1 MVTETNLKVLVY
13 DHDIFALHAINSYLA
28 WDRRTR
34 VHCLETNIEH
44 VFEWFAN
51 EDESEW
57 PDILI
62 LDTFKFSDPADL
74 SALIKRFYA
83 VDRNFQIVIL
93 DHEPDVVRLQMAIE
107 TNCKAYFL
115 RGDISLHIA
124 SALVW
129 LQEEKF
135 GVSAGVRRMI
145 NGTLPPYVTVLP
157 ESRHYPELTDRIRQ
171 AIQLCVVEGMSAD
184 LAADE
189 MGVSTHTIR
198 SYIKEG
204 YRILEAYDEHK
215 EYPIELSAQERAFI
229 RYTSLQ
235 EDDKE
240 DQSMVDEE

>member
-1 MVTETNLKVLVY
+1 MVTETNLKVLIY
-13 DHDIFALHAINSYLA
+13 DHDVFALHAINSYLA

-34 VHCLETNIEH
+34 VHCLATNIEH
-44 VFEWFAN
+44 AFEWFAN

-57 PDILI
+57 PDVLI
-62 LDTFKFSDPADL
+62 LDTFKFSDPVDL

-83 VDRNFQIVIL
+83 VDRNFWIVIL
-93 DHEPDVVRLQMAIE
+93 DHEPAVERLQVALE
-107 TNCKAYFL
+107 NNCKAYFL
-115 RGDISLHIA
+115 RGDTGIHIA

-129 LQEEKF
+129 LQNENF
-135 GVSAGVRRMI
+135 GVSVGVERLMPD
-145 NGTLPPYVTVLP
+145 TLPRYVTVLP
-157 ESRHYPELTDRIRQ
+157 DKRQYPELTDRIRQ

-204 YRILEAYDEHK
+204 YRILEAYDENK

-229 RYTSLQ
+229 RYTSLED
-235 EDDKE
+235 EDDE
-240 DQSMVDEE
+240 DLSIVEGE